1 MERENKKE
9 RSFTFLSY
17 LIGIRRGRRGN
28 ARFFFLFEG
37 KDGILLD
44 EGVDYDEG
52 GTNSWSSPRL
62 TEQTGDGSSDRKTGK
77 HICRPAAARYQANRQ
92 HQNALAD
99 SDNSDL
105 RCAYGR

>member
-52 GTNSWSSPRL
+52 ERLELSPVDRTNR
-62 TEQTGDGSSDRKTGK
+62 
-77 HICRPAAARYQANRQ
+77 
-92 HQNALAD
+92 
-99 SDNSDL
+99 
-105 RCAYGR
+105 